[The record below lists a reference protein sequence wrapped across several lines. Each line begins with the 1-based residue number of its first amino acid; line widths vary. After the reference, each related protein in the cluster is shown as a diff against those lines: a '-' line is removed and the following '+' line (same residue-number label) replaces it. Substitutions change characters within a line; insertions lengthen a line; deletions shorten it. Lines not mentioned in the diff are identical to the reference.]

1 MYYTTDIH
9 TKKITLAVNEG
20 LKTNFNMI
28 IISRSNS
35 DLPRSNKNNFSDVPI
50 IPGNSQ
56 QCQAFSNKRIENVR
70 LSMMDNGYGD
80 FTDEIIGEI
89 LEVAAGGQDA

>member
-1 MYYTTDIH
+1 
-9 TKKITLAVNEG
+9 
-20 LKTNFNMI
+20 MI
-28 IISRSNS
+28 IISRCRA
-35 DLPRSNKNNFSDVPI
+35 DLGRSNKNKISDTPI
-50 IPGNSQ
+50 IPAESG

-70 LSMMDNGYGD
+70 LSVVDSGYGD